1 MKAINGRI
9 VQSMKST
16 VKAFQVLEDLCSY
29 GPSTALDLSQRLGL
43 NRSSVHRILAV
54 LQQMEY
60 VQHEPGGSYEPT
72 LHLYHLGNKV
82 KARLGTSAIIRPR
95 MEALSDKVGATV
107 SLVTLTKDFV
117 ITVID
122 RVFSRSD
129 PRPNIIIDGPFPS
142 YLYGVWKSTAGE
154 SVHKGFRRLL
164 RSGPDS
170 SVHLTHR
177 QKHPAASP
185 AP

>member
-1 MKAINGRI
+1 M
-9 VQSMKST
+9 
-16 VKAFQVLEDLCSY
+16 
-29 GPSTALDLSQRLGL
+29 
-43 NRSSVHRILAV
+43 HRILAV
-54 LQQMEY
+54 LQQMED

-129 PRPNIIIDGPFPS
+129 PRPNIHHRRPVS
-142 YLYGVWKSTAGE
+142 QLTCTAFG
-154 SVHKGFRRLL
+154 KALL
-164 RSGPDS
+164 ASLPTEDPDAYCAQVPIVQFTS
-170 SVHLTHR
+170 HTVKNIQQL
-177 QKHPAASP
+177 QP